1 MLRSLRGRAQLK
13 LSHAFHVVAQ
23 KISSNHKSPQSPT
36 ISSYKNQISSNI
48 FKNYSIRLQKFYLLR
63 SRCKAANLGG
73 ALFLRLGFRRLVL
86 RPDGVD
92 RAHIVALFTR
102 GHWAIT
108 KVNERSVAVTSQIDD
123 ENNSKE
129 TEGVERNSVKFNLTF
144 DQLKSL
150 DVKILP
156 GAFGAEACIV
166 RCEHHRFFQR
176 VCVCF
181 DCWLRGCAATSWSF
195 GLISLELVSVVDNWG
210 AVASSFV

>member
-1 MLRSLRGRAQLK
+1 MCSSGFFASSEKDTRLDKVPGVVVASESVVGASDTLCSSSQGVRPGMPSALAARLTARRADLLRSLRGRAQLK

-102 GHWAIT
+102 GALGDHKSQR
-108 KVNERSVAVTSQIDD
+108 KVGGCHQPDRRRE
-123 ENNSKE
+123 
-129 TEGVERNSVKFNLTF
+129 
-144 DQLKSL
+144 QLQG
-150 DVKILP
+150 D
-156 GAFGAEACIV
+156 
-166 RCEHHRFFQR
+166 
-176 VCVCF
+176 
-181 DCWLRGCAATSWSF
+181 
-195 GLISLELVSVVDNWG
+195 
-210 AVASSFV
+210 